1 MSSAGGN
8 VPGGRIRAVVAAA
21 VLLGAAAAHAQ
32 PASPLRLAVSRPVLD
47 GMMLGGIRVGAPE
60 AQVTGVLGPPQA
72 DAASPLGDRVL
83 RFEAVAGL
91 HLEVHVAGGAVRA
104 VGMRADA
111 GAAPALGPRTSRGVR
126 LGSPTDEVVARYG
139 APTGDRL
146 WYAAA
151 GVAFNLEAA
160 ADDVQS
166 ILVFPPGTPPP

>member
-1 MSSAGGN
+1 MSSAGDRT
-8 VPGGRIRAVVAAA
+8 PGARIRAVVVAAA
-21 VLLGAAAAHAQ
+21 LLGAAAAHAQ
-32 PASPLRLAVSRPVLD
+32 DASPLRLAVSRPVLD
-47 GMMLGGIRVGAPE
+47 GVMLGGIRVGAPE
-60 AQVTGVLGPPQA
+60 TQVTGLLGPPQA
-72 DAASPLGDRVL
+72 HAASPLGDRAL

-139 APTGDRL
+139 APTGGRL

-151 GVAFNLEAA
+151 GVAFNLDAA

-166 ILVFPPGTPPP
+166 ILVFEPGTPPP